1 MNQKLNS
8 LLLSVA
14 MLLLSGCEDL
24 RFHSF
29 HSLYDEW
36 AATDTLQFSYVNT
49 SRADDPQ
56 MLDVELRLEPSFPM
70 RELWLGVQCVN
81 GAAVSFDTVRCEI
94 FDSTGRQ
101 NGTGV
106 GVLYQTTHPVGV
118 VDVAPGDTALI
129 KVVHLMDAPVRGVT
143 DVGVKVC
150 GRGQRQ
156 FSGN

>member
-1 MNQKLNS
+1 MNLKLNS

-24 RFHSF
+24 RFNSF
-29 HSLYDEW
+29 RSLYDEW

-49 SRADDPQ
+49 SRVDASQ
-56 MLDVELRLEPSFPM
+56 MLDVELRLEPSFPL
-70 RELWLGVQCVN
+70 RELWLGVQCVSSA
-81 GAAVSFDTVRCEI
+81 GVSLDTVRCEV

-101 NGTGV
+101 NGTGL
-106 GVLYQTTHPVGV
+106 GLLYQTSHPVGV
-118 VDVAPGDTALI
+118 VDVAPGDTAVI